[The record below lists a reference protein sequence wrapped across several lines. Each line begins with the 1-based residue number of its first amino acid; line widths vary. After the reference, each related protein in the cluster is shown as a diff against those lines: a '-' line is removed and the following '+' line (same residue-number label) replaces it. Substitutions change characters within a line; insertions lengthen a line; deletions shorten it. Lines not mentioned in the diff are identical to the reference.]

1 MCRHFRLRCRQR
13 HFNRLCR
20 SGLPRVN
27 RRVSRRL
34 GDRWRREFKLALRVG
49 DAMLRVDVMHLI
61 DVMLF
66 IGAMQLIRSAG
77 GRAVGLWYFV
87 LAIAPVA
94 PATAPAAP
102 PPPRFCVG
110 VGIRPLVLRVDTL
123 LPLVGLLL
131 GNLCVE
137 LGRYFTRLFRR
148 FWLTVHLVM
157 PGSGRLI
164 RGKTTVLVSVLFLG
178 TFVRLALIT
187 GFVTTATASAP
198 APATAPLARL
208 GRAIMR

>member
-1 MCRHFRLRCRQR
+1 MRFNDLRSNDLRFNGSGGPRMRGDRRFGLRRPFRHRRVSMCRHFRLRCRQR

-77 GRAVGLWYFV
+77 GRAVGL
-87 LAIAPVA
+87 
-94 PATAPAAP
+94 
-102 PPPRFCVG
+102 
-110 VGIRPLVLRVDTL
+110 
-123 LPLVGLLL
+123 
-131 GNLCVE
+131 
-137 LGRYFTRLFRR
+137 
-148 FWLTVHLVM
+148 
-157 PGSGRLI
+157 
-164 RGKTTVLVSVLFLG
+164 
-178 TFVRLALIT
+178 
-187 GFVTTATASAP
+187 
-198 APATAPLARL
+198 
-208 GRAIMR
+208 